1 MAGVTGREIRAAFVK
16 FATNSWGVAA
26 SVTRGIHFTSDG
38 GARFAPQR
46 VNDDAFGQHFLG
58 RGDFGDTSAQ
68 DVTLTKR
75 DRYADYQYI
84 WEALAMGSPA
94 AVTLSNSATGQTA
107 SWKHVT
113 DLAPSIDG
121 LGVTLAF
128 DKVQFVDEMPSAKVY
143 GFSKTVGD
151 SGVMDTAFRVMGA
164 TMTDISSTNTRSTV
178 NGALY
183 PALDNRVFR
192 KQGTFRM
199 NPQSAGSLAA
209 TNAIALEGF
218 SFEFDRPQDAPNVTG
233 QDYIFE
239 PGDNGFPNIRLTLN
253 FPRMNTVSANSLY
266 AALRADTVFKAD
278 LEFLGSYINSTDRY
292 TEKVEW
298 PALELDTD
306 GFTAPASGATQVKPV
321 AIFVAK
327 TAATSPNGMAFVNP
341 FRMTRI
347 TTQSLVAF

>member
-1 MAGVTGREIRAAFVK
+1 
-16 FATNSWGVAA
+16 
-26 SVTRGIHFTSDG
+26 
-38 GARFAPQR
+38 
-46 VNDDAFGQHFLG
+46 
-58 RGDFGDTSAQ
+58 
-68 DVTLTKR
+68 
-75 DRYADYQYI
+75 
-84 WEALAMGSPA
+84 
-94 AVTLSNSATGQTA
+94 
-107 SWKHVT
+107 
-113 DLAPSIDG
+113 
-121 LGVTLAF
+121 
-128 DKVQFVDEMPSAKVY
+128 
-143 GFSKTVGD
+143 
-151 SGVMDTAFRVMGA
+151 
-164 TMTDISSTNTRSTV
+164 
-178 NGALY
+178 
-183 PALDNRVFR
+183 
-192 KQGTFRM
+192 M